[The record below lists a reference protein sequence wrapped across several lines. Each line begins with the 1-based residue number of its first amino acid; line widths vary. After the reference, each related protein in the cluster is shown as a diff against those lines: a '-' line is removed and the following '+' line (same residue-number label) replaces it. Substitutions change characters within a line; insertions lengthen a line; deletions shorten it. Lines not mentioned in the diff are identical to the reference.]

1 MEKEYIERIEDLK
14 LKYNSVF
21 TTEFNDGGAILKG
34 NMNTQ
39 EEMIKF
45 FNRYPPKDVKR
56 IIFHK

>member
-1 MEKEYIERIEDLK
+1 MEKEYIERIEALK

-21 TTEFNDGGAILKG
+21 TAEFNDGKAILKG
-34 NMNTQ
+34 DENTQ
-39 EEMIKF
+39 EEMKKF

>member
-21 TTEFNDGGAILKG
+21 TTEFNDGKAILKG
-34 NMNTQ
+34 DENT
-39 EEMIKF
+39 EEMKKF

>member
-21 TTEFNDGGAILKG
+21 TTEFNDGKAILKG
-34 NMNTQ
+34 DENTQ
-39 EEMIKF
+39 EEMKKF
-45 FNRYPPKDVKR
+45 FNRHPPKDVKR